1 MPRSPRLALPL
12 LTSIVVAAG
21 LGSAGD
27 ARAATCADYP
37 NQAAAQRAKDTRDAD
52 GDGIYCESLPC
63 PCSTATAGGS
73 ASPRPSTSGRRR
85 VLGLG
90 VPVLLGPRRKRTGC
104 RARGPLPEPDCS
116 PGAYYPKATLAKI
129 CVTGYTARVRRVS
142 SATQQ
147 KVYAAYGIG
156 RHLEGQ
162 YEIDHLVPLE
172 LGGSN
177 SIANLFPEAARPRP
191 GYHEKDQVENA
202 AHDTA
207 CARRRPLRAL
217 QRQIARDWTTL
228 R

>member
-1 MPRSPRLALPL
+1 MPRPPRFTLPL
-12 LTSIVVAAG
+12 LVSFAVVAG
-21 LGSAGD
+21 LGTAGD
-27 ARAATCADYP
+27 ARAATCADYA

-63 PCSTATAGGS
+63 PCSAATGGGS
-73 ASPRPSTSGRRR
+73 PSPPTSSHRR
-85 VLGLG
+85 LYGLG
-90 VPVLLGPRRKRTGC
+90 VPVLLGPRSKRTGC
-104 RARGPLPEPDCS
+104 HARGPLPDPGCT

-129 CVTGYTARVRRVS
+129 CVTGYTARVRHVS
-142 SATQQ
+142 STTQA
-147 KVYAAYGIG
+147 KVYAAYGIDH
-156 RHLEGQ
+156 HLEGQ

-202 AHDTA
+202 THDTA
-207 CARRRPLRAL
+207 CTRRRPLRTL
-217 QRQIARDWTTL
+217 QRQIAKDWTVL